1 MTPEPQRAG
10 MTLQN
15 VEVAK
20 PAKRGTGGA
29 FALATQ
35 GLWTLLLL
43 VGCAFDVSHVKQ
55 RPATYTALA
64 APGPA
69 FVLNHDVKATVG
81 SGFPTRLKAGTRWRQ
96 VGDSEHG
103 AVFATTDQI
112 VTVEASNIYEAQL
125 VVSAG
130 AITGFYL
137 PVEKSFVA
145 VSSKIPIQT
154 KPLETPSP

>member
-1 MTPEPQRAG
+1 MSPQTSRADASTG
-10 MTLQN
+10 TASTKGPRHDRGGLSRFLQ
-15 VEVAK
+15 
-20 PAKRGTGGA
+20 
-29 FALATQ
+29 Q
-35 GLWTLLLL
+35 CLWSLLLL
-43 VGCAFDVSHVKQ
+43 AGCAFDVSHVKQ
-55 RPATYTALA
+55 SPATYTTLA
-64 APGPA
+64 APAHA

-81 SGFPTRLKAGTRWRQ
+81 SGFATRLKAGTRWRQ
-96 VGDSEHG
+96 VGSIEHG

-125 VVSAG
+125 VVSEN

-154 KPLETPSP
+154 KTLETQSP